1 MLKIRTI
8 LKLLFISLIGITFF
22 GHTFAKGD
30 QNLAELQE
38 KIKKI
43 DFSKEPSEE
52 EKALI
57 IEYHKVSS
65 MQAINNNLASYI
77 ARRDKIDFEK
87 DILSSDLLF
96 LAKLKAYS
104 PNNFVIENFKSA
116 STLGT
121 VGDVLI
127 TYSFSSFK
135 KNMDASKHAAIVHE
149 NANYTIESYPENEIR
164 VYSNDWANKS
174 RVYGIRVKDASI
186 NDYKNVARDALR
198 QDGENKSYSTNL
210 FNKEISNSFY
220 SLELVLKTW
229 KNQGFDID
237 FNNLE
242 SFKAVSRVELTNRSN
257 TYVFYEKE

>member
-1 MLKIRTI
+1 MLKRHVL
-8 LKLLFISLIGITFF
+8 LKLGFICLIGITLFSNS
-22 GHTFAKGD
+22 FAKDD
-30 QNLAELQE
+30 QNLKDLQE

-65 MQAINNNLASYI
+65 MQAIDNNLDSYI
-77 ARRDKIDFEK
+77 ARRDEIDFEK
-87 DILSSDLLF
+87 DRLSRDLF

-121 VGDVLI
+121 VGDILI
-127 TYSFSSFK
+127 TYSSSSFK
-135 KNMDASKHAAIVHE
+135 KNMDAPKYATIVHE
-149 NANYTIESYPENEIR
+149 NANYTIESYPENEVR

-174 RVYGIRVKDASI
+174 KVYGIRVTGASI
-186 NDYKNVARDALR
+186 NDYKNAAKDALN
-198 QDGENKSYSTNL
+198 QTNKALNF
-210 FNKEISNSFY
+210 FNKETTDSFY
-220 SLELVLKTW
+220 YSQLVWKAW

-237 FNNLE
+237 SKNLGIFAHLSSME
-242 SFKAVSRVELTNRSN
+242 PHKGAY
-257 TYVFYEKE
+257 TYVFYQKD

>member
-1 MLKIRTI
+1 MLQIRTI

-22 GHTFAKGD
+22 GHTFAKDD
-30 QNLAELQE
+30 QNLVELQE

-52 EKALI
+52 EKAI
-57 IEYHKVSS
+57 IMEYYKLSS
-65 MQAINNNLASYI
+65 NDNEHLSDYFV
-77 ARRDKIDFEK
+77 RRDSLDFEK
-87 DILSSDLLF
+87 DRLSSDLF
-96 LAKLKAYS
+96 LAKLKEYS

-121 VGDVLI
+121 VGDILV
-127 TYSFSSFK
+127 TYSSSSFK
-135 KNMDASKHAAIVHE
+135 KNMDAPKYAAIVHE
-149 NANYTIESYPENEIR
+149 NANYTIEAYPESGVK

-174 RVYGIRVKDASI
+174 KVYGIRVTGASI
-186 NDYKNVARDALR
+186 NDYKNVARYALR
-198 QDGENKSYSTNL
+198 QDGENKSYNTNL

-242 SFKAVSRVELTNRSN
+242 SFKTASRVELTNRSN